1 MSDQSPMKK
10 TFYSTPNHPYERR
23 YGYYR
28 AVRKGPYIAVS
39 GTTPFDPATQK
50 LLHPGE
56 AGKQAAAI
64 FTEIIKA
71 LEAVGA
77 KGVADVIRVRIF
89 LAVSS
94 ASRALLFPLTHSCRR
109 PRILRLLEKF
119 SQRCLLKM
127 KRSWAWP

>member
-1 MSDQSPMKK
+1 MSDHSPMKK

-28 AVRKGPYIAVS
+28 AVRKGPYIVVA

-50 LLHPGE
+50 LLYPGD

-71 LEAVGA
+71 VEAVGA
-77 KGVADVIRVRIF
+77 KGAEDIIRVRVF
-89 LAVSS
+89 LAVSIVS
-94 ASRALLFPLTHSCRR
+94 SNPLLPLIRLRR
-109 PRILRLLEKF
+109 RRRTSRLLV
-119 SQRCLLKM
+119 
-127 KRSWAWP
+127 KRFRLSLQKTERRWA

>member
-1 MSDQSPMKK
+1 MKK
-10 TFYSTPNHPYERR
+10 TFYSTPNHPYEKR

-28 AVRKGPYIAVS
+28 AARKGPCIAVA

-50 LLHPGE
+50 LLHPGD

-71 LEAVGA
+71 IEAVGA
-77 KGVADVIRVRIF
+77 KGVEDVIRVRVF

-94 ASRALLFPLTHSCRR
+94 ALSSHLLPLT
-109 PRILRLLEKF
+109 
-119 SQRCLLKM
+119 
-127 KRSWAWP
+127 

>member
-1 MSDQSPMKK
+1 MKK

-28 AVRKGPYIAVS
+28 AVRKGPYIAVA

-77 KGVADVIRVRIF
+77 KGLGDVIRVRVF

-94 ASRALLFPLTHSCRR
+94 ASSALLFPLIHSCRR
-109 PRILRLLEKF
+109 RRISRLLEKL

-127 KRSWAWP
+127 KRSWAWL